1 MPGSFVER
9 VEIGIKNS
17 SSNAGTES
25 GSSGSAPAGV
35 DSIDTSVKT
44 VSGSVF
50 VMSLGHIRSIGQTQE
65 TYELQN
71 HMLFEHVLDGLYH
84 VFRLALR
91 ELDDRAGFQNTA
103 VRSELRY
110 LLQLLGI
117 LLRGRRRTGGSIR
130 ASV

>member
-1 MPGSFVER
+1 
-9 VEIGIKNS
+9 
-17 SSNAGTES
+17 
-25 GSSGSAPAGV
+25 V